1 MITKPID
8 QKDIKFY
15 KKYEIRCEIREIKD
29 DIQLL
34 IFADDE
40 LAFATRKK
48 TLYIRDY
55 KYQTLKLNKYYL
67 PIFVDDIQTKV
78 QFKDAKEKIRYMNFC
93 SNFKRKICL
102 QIQDEVRWLFSDYGK
117 KSKETAQ

>member
-1 MITKPID
+1 MIKISNW
-8 QKDIKFY
+8 KNYNIRV
-15 KKYEIRCEIREIKD
+15 EIRDTNK

-78 QFKDAKEKIRYMNFC
+78 QFKDPKEKIRYMNFC

-117 KSKETAQ
+117 KSKETA